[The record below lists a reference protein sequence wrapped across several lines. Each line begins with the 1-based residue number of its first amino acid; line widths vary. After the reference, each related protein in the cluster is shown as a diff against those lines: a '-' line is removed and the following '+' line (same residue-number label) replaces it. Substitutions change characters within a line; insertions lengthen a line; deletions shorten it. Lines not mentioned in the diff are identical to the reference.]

1 MREDILTY
9 IKTLSLGTFTISDD
23 LPREEGGVMLY
34 IKNPKRIY
42 VDRPQYNEEPL
53 IQTLNGFDIHS
64 EATTVSIYFTA
75 DAKTLPANYGALVE
89 NLRLGKN
96 VNTTEGYNNR
106 VVNVATEYLNDLL
119 ITQIDYT
126 FSKLT

>member
-9 IKTLSLGTFTISDD
+9 IKTLSLGGFTISDD

-34 IKNPKRIY
+34 VKNPKRIY
-42 VDRPQYNEEPL
+42 VDRPQYSEEPL

-75 DAKTLPANYGALVE
+75 DAKTLPANYGVLVE

-96 VNTTEGYNNR
+96 VNTVDGYNTR
-106 VVNVATEYLNDLL
+106 IVNVNTEYLNDLL

>member
-9 IKTLSLGTFTISDD
+9 IKSLSLGTFTISDD

-34 IKNPKRIY
+34 VKNPKRIY
-42 VDRPQYNEEPL
+42 VDRPQYSEEPL
-53 IQTLNGFDIHS
+53 IQALNGFDIHS

-89 NLRLGKN
+89 SLRLGKN
-96 VNTTEGYNNR
+96 VNTTDGYNTR
-106 VVNVATEYLNDLL
+106 VVNVITDYLNDLL
-119 ITQIDYT
+119 VTQIDYT

>member
-9 IKTLSLGTFTISDD
+9 IRSLSLGTFTVSDD

-34 IKNPKRIY
+34 VKNPKRIY
-42 VDRPQYNEEPL
+42 VDRPQYSEEPL
-53 IQTLNGFDIHS
+53 LQTLNGFDIHS

-89 NLRLGKN
+89 SLRLGKN
-96 VNTTEGYNNR
+96 VNTTEGYNTR
-106 VVNVATEYLNDLL
+106 VVNVGTDYLNDLL
-119 ITQIDYT
+119 ITQIDFT

>member
-9 IKTLSLGTFTISDD
+9 IKTLSLGGFTISDD

-34 IKNPKRIY
+34 VKNPKRIY
-42 VDRPQYNEEPL
+42 VDRPQYSEEPL
-53 IQTLNGFDIHS
+53 IQALNGFDIHS

-75 DAKTLPANYGALVE
+75 DAKTLPANYDGLIAS
-89 NLRLGKN
+89 LRLGKN
-96 VNTTEGYNNR
+96 INTTEGYNTR
-106 VVNVATEYLNDLL
+106 SVEVQSDYINDLL
-119 ITQIDYT
+119 ITQIDFT

>member
-9 IKTLSLGTFTISDD
+9 IRSLSLGTFTVSDD

-34 IKNPKRIY
+34 VKNPKRIY
-42 VDRPQYNEEPL
+42 VDRPQYSEEPL
-53 IQTLNGFDIHS
+53 LQTLNGFDIHS

-89 NLRLGKN
+89 SWRP
-96 VNTTEGYNNR
+96 
-106 VVNVATEYLNDLL
+106 
-119 ITQIDYT
+119 
-126 FSKLT
+126 

>member
-9 IKTLSLGTFTISDD
+9 IKTLSLGGFTISDD

-34 IKNPKRIY
+34 VKNPKRIY
-42 VDRPQYNEEPL
+42 VDRPQYSEEPL
-53 IQTLNGFDIHS
+53 IQALNGFDIHS

-75 DAKTLPANYGALVE
+75 DAKTLPANYGGLVE

-106 VVNVATEYLNDLL
+106 VVNVNTEYLNDLL